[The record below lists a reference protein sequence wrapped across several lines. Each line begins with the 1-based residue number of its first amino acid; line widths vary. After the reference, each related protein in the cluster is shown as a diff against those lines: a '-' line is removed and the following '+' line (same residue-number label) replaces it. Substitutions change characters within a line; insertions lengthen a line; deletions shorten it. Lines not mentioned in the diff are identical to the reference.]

1 MSLFFLFYYGAH
13 IAHKV
18 YNIGRL
24 WCLWNTLHGI
34 HWHTILYNVYIY
46 ISYLDRLYNILADKG
61 IIWFDVRMKD
71 GYLALDKYLQYRHA
85 VHYWCRTPEAASS
98 NNGDVFKEFEEGWY
112 YSWLIDRG
120 TKRHSRLNLLYH
132 HGSVYSQLKL
142 SEVVSRIK
150 LELYR
155 KNLLLNGMY
164 GYRFEEDIIV
174 LYILK
179 SFPT

>member
-1 MSLFFLFYYGAH
+1 M
-13 IAHKV
+13 
-18 YNIGRL
+18 
-24 WCLWNTLHGI
+24 
-34 HWHTILYNVYIY
+34 
-46 ISYLDRLYNILADKG
+46 ADKG

-85 VHYWCRTPEAASS
+85 VFIFIIGVAHLKQPASS
-98 NNGDVFKEFEEGWY
+98 NNGDVFKEFEEGLY
-112 YSWLIDRG
+112 YAWFIDRG

-174 LYILK
+174 L
-179 SFPT
+179 